1 MSGFAAVLPMHG
13 SPRDLRLLDA
23 VRRTLHLRDPEKN
36 AVWKDDAISLLH
48 AGVAA
53 RGRASIPL
61 CELDGRVVVF
71 DGRLDARE
79 DLARELR
86 SKGREAVASSDDAE
100 LIAHAFAV
108 WETSAPEHLIGD
120 FSFVLWDRRTREL
133 TCVRDRFGVRP
144 MYHALSGATLLVSN
158 DLTTLLAVD
167 GLADRLNESAIADF
181 LLFSGNQDLSTT
193 TFASIHR
200 VPPAHSMIVSR
211 SGGIRFERYWS
222 LPVTKAPRRVSASDD
237 VEEFQ
242 SLFQT
247 AVKDRAQ
254 GQAVVISLSGG
265 LDSTSVAAAAVR
277 AEAWGIHA
285 VTAGYE
291 RMFVDEER
299 RYAAQ
304 SATSLGISWEFLAA
318 DQYTLF
324 ERWSDPRC
332 RGLEPTDTPI
342 RAAFIDLMARLAV
355 HGRVLLTGQ
364 GGDSVLYTS
373 HGYFV
378 GLLRRGRLLR
388 AAMEA
393 ASYAITRR
401 RRPPLLLR
409 SHAMRA
415 LRLRSDQPPF
425 PTWIREDFAR
435 AQDLRARWASFWA
448 WRRQSLHPRRPEA
461 ALFTLQP
468 MWPNAFESYDFAWT
482 GSHLELSVPFL
493 DTRLVEFLFTLPP
506 MPHFADKDILRQA
519 MKGQLPEKVRT
530 RAKAP
535 LAADPVHLLF
545 RQEDPR
551 RWASQEGLID
561 AYADPRILQSVVERK
576 IRTGRPLQQEIAAL
590 CLVEWL
596 NFR

>member
-1 MSGFAAVLPMHG
+1 MSGFAAVLPAHG
-13 SPRDLRLLDA
+13 SPRDPCLIAAMRRSLQLRS
-23 VRRTLHLRDPEKN
+23 PEGN
-36 AVWKDDAISLLH
+36 AVWEDDAISLLH

-53 RGRASIPL
+53 GGRASISL

-71 DGRLDARE
+71 DGRLDGRE

-86 SKGREAVASSDDAE
+86 SRGREAVASSDNAE

-120 FSFVLWDRRTREL
+120 FSFLVWDRRTREL

-144 MYHALSGATLLVSN
+144 MYHALSGATLLVSS

-167 GLADRLNESAIADF
+167 GLAGRLNESAIADF

-211 SGGIRFERYWS
+211 SAEIRFERYWS
-222 LPVTKAPRRVSASDD
+222 LPVDNTPRRVSAADT
-237 VEEFQ
+237 VEEFW

-247 AVKDRAQ
+247 AVKDRVH

-265 LDSTSVAAAAVR
+265 LDSTSVAAATVSAD
-277 AEAWGIHA
+277 ASGIHA

-291 RMFVDEER
+291 RMFVDGER
-299 RYAAQ
+299 KFAQQAA
-304 SATSLGISWEFLAA
+304 ASLGIPWEFLAS
-318 DQYTLF
+318 DDYPLF

-332 RGLEPTDTPI
+332 RGLEPTDTPM

-378 GLLRRGRLLR
+378 DLLRRGRLLR

-393 ASYAITRR
+393 AFYALTRR
-401 RRPPLLLR
+401 RLPPLLLR
-409 SHAMRA
+409 SHALRG

-448 WRRQSLHPRRPEA
+448 WRRPSLHPRRPEA

-482 GSHLELSVPFL
+482 GSHLELTVPFL

-519 MKGQLPEKVRT
+519 MKGRLPEKVRT

-535 LAADPVHLLF
+535 LAADPVQLLF
-545 RQEDPR
+545 RQADPQ
-551 RWASQEGLID
+551 RWEGRLESIE
-561 AYADPRILQSVVERK
+561 AYADPRILQSVVEK
-576 IRTGRPLQQEIAAL
+576 IIRTGHPLKQEIAAL

-596 NFR
+596 TFR

>member
-1 MSGFAAVLPMHG
+1 MHR
-13 SPRDLRLLDA
+13 SPRDPGLLDA
-23 VRRTLHLRDPEKN
+23 VRSTLQLRGPEGN
-36 AVWKDDAISLLH
+36 AVWEDDAISLLH
-48 AGVAA
+48 AGVTAG
-53 RGRASIPL
+53 GRASIPL

-79 DLARELR
+79 DLARGLR
-86 SKGREAVASSDDAE
+86 SRGREVVASSDDAE
-100 LIAHAFAV
+100 LIAHAFAI
-108 WETSAPEHLIGD
+108 WETSAPEHLVGD
-120 FSFVLWDRRTREL
+120 FSFLVWDRRTREL

-167 GLADRLNESAIADF
+167 GLADRLNDSAIADF

-200 VPPAHSMIVSR
+200 VPPAHSMIVSQ
-211 SGGIRFERYWS
+211 SGQIRFERYWS
-222 LPVTKAPRRVSASDD
+222 LPVTKEPRRVSASDA

-242 SLFQT
+242 SLFQA

-265 LDSTSVAAAAVR
+265 LDSTSVAAATVSAD
-277 AEAWGIHA
+277 ASGIHA

-299 RYAAQ
+299 HYAAKA
-304 SATSLGISWEFLAA
+304 ATSLGISWEFLAA

-332 RGLEPTDTPI
+332 RGLEPTDTPM

-355 HGRVLLTGQ
+355 HSRVLLTGQ
-364 GGDSVLYTS
+364 AGDSVLYTS

-378 GLLRRGRLLR
+378 DLLRRGRVLR

-393 ASYAITRR
+393 ASYALTRR

-409 SHAMRA
+409 SQALRG
-415 LRLRSDQPPF
+415 LRLRSDQPSF
-425 PTWIREDFAR
+425 PTWIRGDFAR
-435 AQDLRARWASFWA
+435 TQDLRARWGSFWA
-448 WRRQSLHPRRPEA
+448 WRRRSLHPWRPEA
-461 ALFTLQP
+461 ALFTQQS

-482 GSHLELSVPFL
+482 GSHLELTVPFL

-506 MPHFADKDILRQA
+506 MPHFADKDILRHA
-519 MKGQLPEKVRT
+519 MKGRLPEKVRT
-530 RAKAP
+530 RVKAP
-535 LAADPVHLLF
+535 LAADPVQLLF
-545 RQEDPR
+545 RREDPR
-551 RWASQEGLID
+551 RWEGRQGSID
-561 AYADPRILQSVVERK
+561 PYVDPRILQSVVERK
-576 IRTGRPLQQEIAAL
+576 IRTGHPLEQEIAAL

-596 NFR
+596 TFR